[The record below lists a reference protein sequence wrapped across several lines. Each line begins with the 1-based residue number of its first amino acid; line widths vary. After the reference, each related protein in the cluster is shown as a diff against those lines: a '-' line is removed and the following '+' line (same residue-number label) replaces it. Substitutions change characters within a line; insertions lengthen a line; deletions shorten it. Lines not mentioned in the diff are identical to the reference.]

1 LQEKAV
7 YQRILVP
14 IDGSPT
20 SDKALT
26 TAIQMAQAFGA
37 RLRLIHVMEETAY
50 LTGYD
55 PFGGYAG
62 DLIRIMRESGEKILE
77 EGMKAVQA
85 AGVAV
90 DTMLIDELGQRLGEA
105 VANGAK
111 LWNADLIVVGTHG
124 RRGVGRLLM
133 GSGAEQI
140 IRQAPMPV
148 LVVRSP
154 EAES

>member
-1 LQEKAV
+1 M

-14 IDGSPT
+14 VDGSPT
-20 SDKALT
+20 SDKALA

-37 RLRLIHVMEETAY
+37 RLRLIHIMEETAY

-77 EGMKAVQA
+77 QGMTA
-85 AGVAV
+85 AQTAGLAV
-90 DTMLIDELGQRLGEA
+90 DTVLFDDLGQRLGEA

-124 RRGVGRLLM
+124 RRGIGRLLM

-140 IRQAPMPV
+140 IRQAPIPV
-148 LVVRSP
+148 LVVRAADPS
-154 EAES
+154 S